1 MESTKR
7 SIILFLLFFF
17 CTPVFSQE
25 WVKGNCVFNTED
37 GDISVDGDVVTDFRE
52 GTALVVSAR
61 LKQSYGQGTMQTTR
75 INRLHKVDMTTQRE
89 ETFFPKD
96 WNFDE
101 GVSCFGDN
109 KNELFFQT
117 DLDVR
122 GTFSKSYKIFL
133 WDSTLTSKSV
143 GLPVEMAGN
152 TGEGSFDNM
161 NPTYDPVEKLLI
173 FSSNRAGGFGGHDL
187 YGCYRMEKG
196 WGPVFNLGQGVNTS
210 DNELGATLFQGTLYF
225 SRMNLQDLSVGV
237 LLFSAEQKEA
247 FRVSKKLPSPFNND
261 KEDAYKIVFVSANEA
276 YVSREHQID
285 HYILPKKN
293 KQVQFRLKEGTR
305 VLSNIGLSVVSVGS
319 GERSDLKSN
328 AEGLTAL
335 FSLSLETKYKVSIQ
349 EKDWE
354 ILKATGNG
362 KGYRAELIDEF
373 GNIIR
378 VFKFDANGNFQ
389 FELLDFV
396 YTNLTLLEEV
406 DRSKLNVSKVE
417 ASISIGLSTKKYFF
431 PVNESALN
439 EIQKID
445 LRNWLRDQT
454 NSTFTI
460 SGFASSDGSSKRNKE
475 LANTR
480 IQATK
485 QWLVA
490 NGIPEKN
497 IKIKVIGINELGEKG
512 RRVEL
517 EAIPLSSH

>member
-1 MESTKR
+1 MESTKTGVV
-7 SIILFLLFFF
+7 LFLLFFF

-25 WVKGNCVFNTED
+25 WVQLNCIFNSES
-37 GDISVDGDVVTDFRE
+37 GDLLSDYRE
-52 GTALVVSAR
+52 GTALVVSGR

-75 INRLHKVDMTTQRE
+75 INRLHRIDLFTERE

-109 KNELFFQT
+109 KKELFFQT
-117 DLDVR
+117 ELDER
-122 GTFSKSYKIFL
+122 GTLSKSYKIFL
-133 WDSTLTSKSV
+133 WDSTLTYKSV
-143 GLPVEMAGN
+143 GAPVEMAGN
-152 TGEGSFDNM
+152 SGEGGFDNI
-161 NPTYDPVEKLLI
+161 NPTYDPIEKLLI
-173 FSSNRAGGFGGHDL
+173 FSSNRAGGFGAHDL
-187 YGCYRMEKG
+187 YGCYRVGKG
-196 WGPVFNLGQGVNTS
+196 WGPVFNLGPGVNTS
-210 DNELGATLFQGTLYF
+210 NNELGATLFQGTLYF
-225 SRMNLQDLSVGV
+225 SRMDMEDNLKTTLYS
-237 LLFSAEQKEA
+237 SIQKEA
-247 FRVSKKLPSPFNND
+247 FQTSTTLPSPFNNE
-261 KEDAYKIVFVSANEA
+261 KGDAYKIVFVSANEA
-276 YVSREHQID
+276 YVSHDQEIE
-285 HYILPKKN
+285 HYILPQKS

-305 VLSNIGLSVVSVGS
+305 VLPNIGLSVVSVGS

-328 AEGLTAL
+328 SEGITAL
-335 FSLSLETKYKVSIQ
+335 FNLSLETKYKVSIA

-354 ILKATGNG
+354 LLKATGNG
-362 KGYRAELIDEF
+362 KGYKAELIDEF

-406 DRSKLNVSKVE
+406 DRSRLNVSKVE
-417 ASISIGLSTKKYFF
+417 ASISTSVSTKKYFF

-445 LRNWLRDQT
+445 LRNWLRDQA

-480 IQATK
+480 IQVTK
-485 QWLVA
+485 QWLMA
-490 NGIPEKN
+490 NGISEKN

-517 EAIPLSSH
+517 QAIPLSSH

>member
-7 SIILFLLFFF
+7 SLILYLLFFF
-17 CTPVFSQE
+17 CAPVFSQE
-25 WVKGNCVFNTED
+25 WVKVNCLFNTED
-37 GDISVDGDVVTDFRE
+37 GDLLSDYRE
-52 GTALVVSAR
+52 GTALVVSGR

-75 INRLHKVDMTTQRE
+75 INRLHRIDLFTGRE

-101 GVSCFGDN
+101 GVSCFGES

-117 DLDVR
+117 ELDER
-122 GTFSKSYKIFL
+122 GTLSKSYNIFL
-133 WDSTLTSKSV
+133 WDSALTVKSV
-143 GLPVEMAGN
+143 GSPVEMFGN
-152 TGEGSFDNM
+152 LGDGGFDNM
-161 NPTYDPVEKLLI
+161 NPTYDPIEKLLV
-173 FSSNRAGGFGGHDL
+173 FSSNRAGGFGAHDL
-187 YGCYRMEKG
+187 YGCYRMGKG
-196 WGPVFNLGQGVNTS
+196 WGPVFNLGSGVNTS

-225 SRMNLQDLSVGV
+225 SRMDMKDNLKTTLYS
-237 LLFSAEQKEA
+237 SIQKEA
-247 FRVSKKLPSPFNND
+247 FQTSTKLSTPFNN
-261 KEDAYKIVFVSANEA
+261 ENRDAYKIVFVSANEA

-305 VLSNIGLSVVSVGS
+305 VLPNIGLSVVSVGS
-319 GERSDLKSN
+319 GERSELKSN
-328 AEGLTAL
+328 AEGLTSL

-354 ILKATGNG
+354 VLKATGNG
-362 KGYRAELIDEF
+362 KGYKAELIDEF

-406 DRSKLNVSKVE
+406 DRSRLNVSKVE
-417 ASISIGLSTKKYFF
+417 ASISTSISTKKYFF

-445 LRNWLRDQT
+445 LRNWLKDQS

-460 SGFASSDGSSKRNKE
+460 SGFASSDGTSKRNKE

-485 QWLVA
+485 QWLVV

>member
-7 SIILFLLFFF
+7 SLILYLLFFF
-17 CTPVFSQE
+17 CAPVFSQE
-25 WVKGNCVFNTED
+25 WVKVNCLFNTED
-37 GDISVDGDVVTDFRE
+37 GDLLSDYRE
-52 GTALVVSAR
+52 GTALVVSGR

-75 INRLHKVDMTTQRE
+75 INRLHRIDLFTGRE

-101 GVSCFGDN
+101 GISCFGDS

-117 DLDVR
+117 DLNLR
-122 GTFSKSYKIFL
+122 GTFSPSYKIFL
-133 WDSTLTSKSV
+133 WDSSLISKSI

-152 TGEGSFDNM
+152 KGESNFDNI
-161 NPTYDPVEKLLI
+161 NPTYDPIEKLLI
-173 FSSNRAGGFGGHDL
+173 FSSNRAGGYGAHDL
-187 YGCYRMEKG
+187 YGCYRVGKG
-196 WGPVFNLGQGVNTS
+196 WGPVFNLGPGVNTS
-210 DNELGATLFQGTLYF
+210 SNEFGGTLFQGTLYF
-225 SRMNLQDLSVGV
+225 SRMNLQDLKMTMY
-237 LLFSAEQKEA
+237 SASQKEA
-247 FRVSKKLPSPFNND
+247 FQTSTKLLPPFNNERGD
-261 KEDAYKIVFVSANEA
+261 IWKIVFVSNVEA
-276 YVSREHQID
+276 YVSGEHIER
-285 HYILPKKN
+285 YVLPQKS

-305 VLSNIGLSVVSVGS
+305 VLPNIGLSVVSVGS
-319 GERSDLKSN
+319 GERSELKSN
-328 AEGLTAL
+328 AEGITEV
-335 FSLSLETKYKVSIQ
+335 FNLSLETKYKVSIQ
-349 EKDWE
+349 ERDWE
-354 ILKATGNG
+354 VLKGTGNG
-362 KGYRAELIDEF
+362 KGYKAELIDEF
-373 GNIIR
+373 ENIIR

-406 DRSKLNVSKVE
+406 DRSRLNVSKVE
-417 ASISIGLSTKKYFF
+417 ASISTSISTKKYFF

-454 NSTFTI
+454 NSTFTV

-485 QWLVA
+485 QWLMA

>member
-7 SIILFLLFFF
+7 SIILFFLFLFVA
-17 CTPVFSQE
+17 PVFSQE
-25 WVKGNCVFNTED
+25 WVKVNCVFNTED
-37 GDISVDGDVVTDFRE
+37 GDIVSDFRE

-75 INRLHKVDMTTQRE
+75 INRLHKIDLYTERE

-117 DLDVR
+117 ELDER
-122 GTFSKSYKIFL
+122 GTLSNSYKIFL
-133 WDSTLTSKSV
+133 WDSTLTFNSIGK
-143 GLPVEMAGN
+143 PVEMQGN
-152 TGEGSFDNM
+152 RGESGYDNM
-161 NPTYDPVEKLLI
+161 NPTYDPKERLLV
-173 FSSNRAGGFGGHDL
+173 FSSNRSGGFGAHDL
-187 YGCYRMEKG
+187 YGCYRVGKG
-196 WGPVFNLGQGVNTS
+196 WGPVFNLGPGVNTS
-210 DNELGATLFQGTLYF
+210 DNELGATLYQGTLYF
-225 SRMNLQDLSVGV
+225 TRLNLSDLTCNLYS
-237 LLFSAEQKEA
+237 SEKNEA
-247 FRVSKKLPSPFNND
+247 FKISNKLPSPFND
-261 KEDAYKIVFVSANEA
+261 EKGEACKIVFASEWEA

-285 HYILPKKN
+285 HLILPKKN

-305 VLSNIGLSVVSVGS
+305 VLQNIGLYVVSVGS
-319 GERSDLKSN
+319 GERSYLQTNS
-328 AEGLTAL
+328 EGLTAL

-406 DRSKLNVSKVE
+406 DRSKLNAVKVE
-417 ASISIGLSTKKYFF
+417 ASINTSISTKKYFF

-460 SGFASSDGSSKRNKE
+460 SGFASSDGSSRRNKE
-475 LANTR
+475 LANNR

-485 QWLVA
+485 QWLIA

-497 IKIKVIGINELGEKG
+497 IKIKVLGINETGEKG

>member
-7 SIILFLLFFF
+7 SIILFFLFLFVA
-17 CTPVFSQE
+17 PVFSQE
-25 WVKGNCVFNTED
+25 WVKVNCVFNTED
-37 GDISVDGDVVTDFRE
+37 GDLLSDYRE
-52 GTALVVSAR
+52 GTALVVSGR

-75 INRLHKVDMTTQRE
+75 INRLHRIDLFTERE

-101 GVSCFGDN
+101 GVSCFGDH

-117 DLDVR
+117 ELDER
-122 GTFSKSYKIFL
+122 GTLSKSYKIFL
-133 WDSTLTSKSV
+133 WDSTLTFKSV
-143 GLPVEMAGN
+143 GAPVEMSGN
-152 TGEGSFDNM
+152 KGDGGFDN
-161 NPTYDPVEKLLI
+161 NCPTYDPTDRLLI
-173 FSSNRAGGFGGHDL
+173 FSSDRSGGYGGLDL
-187 YGCYRMEKG
+187 YGCYRVGKG
-196 WGPVFNLGQGVNTS
+196 WGPVFNLGPGVNTS
-210 DNELGATLFQGTLYF
+210 DIEFGATLFQGTLYF
-225 SRMNLQDLSVGV
+225 SRLNLSDLNCTLYSS
-237 LLFSAEQKEA
+237 LKSEA
-247 FRVSKKLPSPFNND
+247 FQLSKMLPLPFNNE
-261 KEDAYKIVFVSANEA
+261 KGDAYKIVFVSANEA
-276 YVSREHQID
+276 YVSREHQIE

-305 VLSNIGLSVVSVGS
+305 VLPNIGLSVVSVGG
-319 GERSDLKSN
+319 GERSELKSN
-328 AEGLTAL
+328 TEGLTAL
-335 FSLSLETKYKVSIQ
+335 FSLSLETKYKVSIA

-354 ILKATGNG
+354 LLKATGNG
-362 KGYRAELIDEF
+362 KGYKAELIDEF

-406 DRSKLNVSKVE
+406 DRSRLNVSKVE
-417 ASISIGLSTKKYFF
+417 ASMNTSISTKKYFF
-431 PVNESALN
+431 PVNETALN

-480 IQATK
+480 IQGTR
-485 QWLVA
+485 QWLIA

-497 IKIKVIGINELGEKG
+497 IKIKVVGINEIGEKG

>member
-7 SIILFLLFFF
+7 SVILFLFFFF
-17 CTPVFSQE
+17 CAPLFSQE
-25 WVKGNCVFNTED
+25 WVKVNCVFNTED
-37 GDISVDGDVVTDFRE
+37 GNFLTDYRE
-52 GTALVVSAR
+52 GTALVVSDR

-75 INRLHKVDMTTQRE
+75 INRLHRIDLFTQRD

-101 GVSCFGDN
+101 GISCFGDH

-117 DLDVR
+117 ELDER
-122 GTFSKSYKIFL
+122 GTLSKSYKIFL
-133 WDSTLTSKSV
+133 WDSTLTFNSL
-143 GLPVEMAGN
+143 GAPVEMAGN
-152 TGEGSFDNM
+152 KGDGGFDNM
-161 NPTYDPVEKLLI
+161 SPTYDPTDRLLI
-173 FSSNRAGGFGGHDL
+173 FSSNRSGGFGGLDL
-187 YGCYRMEKG
+187 YGCYRIEKG
-196 WGPVFNLGQGVNTS
+196 WGPVFNLGAGVNTS
-210 DNELGATLFQGTLYF
+210 DNELGATIFQGKLYF
-225 SRMNLQDLSVGV
+225 SRMNMQDLKMD
-237 LLFSAEQKEA
+237 LYSAIQKAA
-247 FRVSKKLPSPFNND
+247 FQNSTKLPAPFNND
-261 KEDAYKIVFVSANEA
+261 KGDAYKIVFVSANEA
-276 YVSREHQID
+276 YVSRDNYIE
-285 HYILPKKN
+285 HYILPQKN

-305 VLSNIGLSVVSVGS
+305 VLPNIGLSVVSVGN
-319 GERSDLKSN
+319 GERTELKSN
-328 AEGLTAL
+328 TEGLTAL
-335 FSLSLETKYKVSIQ
+335 FRLSLETKYKVSIQ

-362 KGYRAELIDEF
+362 KGYKAELIDEF

-406 DRSKLNVSKVE
+406 DRSRLNVSKVE
-417 ASISIGLSTKKYFF
+417 ASISTSVSTKKYFF
-431 PVNESALN
+431 PVNESSLN

-445 LRNWLRDQT
+445 LRNWLKDHT

-485 QWLVA
+485 QWLMS

-517 EAIPLSSH
+517 EAIPLSSQ

>member
-7 SIILFLLFFF
+7 SLILYLLFFF
-17 CTPVFSQE
+17 CAPVFSQE
-25 WVKGNCVFNTED
+25 WVKVNCLFNTED
-37 GDISVDGDVVTDFRE
+37 GDLLSDYRE
-52 GTALVVSAR
+52 GTALVVSGR

-75 INRLHKVDMTTQRE
+75 INRLHRIDLFTGRE

-101 GVSCFGDN
+101 GVSCFGES

-117 DLDVR
+117 ELDER
-122 GTFSKSYKIFL
+122 GTLSKSYNIFL
-133 WDSTLTSKSV
+133 WDSALTVKSV
-143 GLPVEMAGN
+143 GSPVEMFGN
-152 TGEGSFDNM
+152 LGDGGFDNM
-161 NPTYDPVEKLLI
+161 NPTYDPIEKLLV
-173 FSSNRAGGFGGHDL
+173 FSSNRAGGFGAHDL
-187 YGCYRMEKG
+187 YGCYRMGKG
-196 WGPVFNLGQGVNTS
+196 WGPVFNLGSGVNTS

-225 SRMNLQDLSVGV
+225 SRMDMKDNLKTTLYS
-237 LLFSAEQKEA
+237 SIQKEA
-247 FRVSKKLPSPFNND
+247 FQTSTKLSTPFNN
-261 KEDAYKIVFVSANEA
+261 ENRDAYKIVFVSANEA

-305 VLSNIGLSVVSVGS
+305 VLPNIGLSVVSVGS
-319 GERSDLKSN
+319 GERSELKSN
-328 AEGLTAL
+328 AEGLTSL

-354 ILKATGNG
+354 VLKATGNG
-362 KGYRAELIDEF
+362 KGYKAELIDEF

-406 DRSKLNVSKVE
+406 DRSRLNVSKVE
-417 ASISIGLSTKKYFF
+417 ASISTSISTKKYFF

-485 QWLVA
+485 QWLIA
-490 NGIPEKN
+490 NGIQEKN
-497 IKIKVIGINELGEKG
+497 IKIKIVGINEVGEKG

>member
-7 SIILFLLFFF
+7 SLILFFLVLFVA
-17 CTPVFSQE
+17 PVFAQE
-25 WVKGNCVFNTED
+25 WVKVNCVFNTE
-37 GDISVDGDVVTDFRE
+37 DGDVVTDFRE

-75 INRLHKVDMTTQRE
+75 INRLHKVDLYTERE

-101 GVSCFGDN
+101 GVSCFGDH

-133 WDSTLTSKSV
+133 WDSSLTFKSV
-143 GLPVEMAGN
+143 GMPVEMAGN
-152 TGEGSFDNM
+152 KGEGKFDNI
-161 NPTYDPVEKLLI
+161 NPTYDPIEKLLI
-173 FSSNRAGGFGGHDL
+173 FSSNRAGGYGAHDL
-187 YGCYRMEKG
+187 YGCYRIGNG
-196 WGPVFNLGQGVNTS
+196 WGPVFNLGPGVNTS
-210 DNELGATLFQGTLYF
+210 SNEIGSTLFKGTLYF
-225 SRMNLQDLSVGV
+225 SRMNLQDLKMTMY
-237 LLFSAEQKEA
+237 SASQKEA
-247 FRVSKKLPSPFNND
+247 FQTSTKLLPPFNNERGD
-261 KEDAYKIVFVSANEA
+261 IWKIVFVSNVEA
-276 YVSREHQID
+276 YVSGEHIER
-285 HYILPKKN
+285 YVLPQKS

-305 VLSNIGLSVVSVGS
+305 VLPNIGLSVVSVGS
-319 GERSDLKSN
+319 GERSELKSN
-328 AEGLTAL
+328 AEGLTSL

-354 ILKATGNG
+354 VLKATGNG
-362 KGYRAELIDEF
+362 KGYKAELIDEF

-396 YTNLTLLEEV
+396 YTNLTFLEEI
-406 DRSKLNVSKVE
+406 DRSRLGSYTVE
-417 ASISIGLSTKKYFF
+417 SSNSISTKKYFF
-431 PVNESALN
+431 PVNESSLN
-439 EIQKID
+439 EMQKID
-445 LRNWLRDQT
+445 LRNWLKDQT

-460 SGFASSDGSSKRNKE
+460 SGFASSDGSAKRNKE
-475 LANTR
+475 LANAR

-485 QWLVA
+485 MVLLAQGVS
-490 NGIPEKN
+490 EKN
-497 IKIKVIGINELGEKG
+497 IKIKVIGINEVGERG

-517 EAIPLSSH
+517 EAIPLSSQ

>member
-7 SIILFLLFFF
+7 SVILFLLFFF

-25 WVKGNCVFNTED
+25 WVQVSCIFNTES
-37 GDISVDGDVVTDFRE
+37 GDLLSDYRD
-52 GTALVVSAR
+52 GTALVVSGR

-75 INRLHKVDMTTQRE
+75 INRLHRIDLFTERE

-101 GVSCFGDN
+101 VVSCFGDH

-117 DLDVR
+117 ELDER
-122 GTFSKSYKIFL
+122 GTLSKSYKIFL
-133 WDSTLTSKSV
+133 WDSTLTFKSI
-143 GLPVEMAGN
+143 GAPVEMSGN
-152 TGEGSFDNM
+152 TGDGGYDNM
-161 NPTYDPVEKLLI
+161 NPTYDTKEKLLV
-173 FSSNRAGGFGGHDL
+173 FSSNRSGGFGAHDL
-187 YGCYRMEKG
+187 YGCYRIGKG
-196 WGPVFNLGQGVNTS
+196 WGPVFNLGPGVNTS

-225 SRMNLQDLSVGV
+225 SRLNLSDLNCTLYSS
-237 LLFSAEQKEA
+237 LKSEA
-247 FRVSKKLPSPFNND
+247 FQLSKMLPSPFNNE
-261 KEDAYKIVFVSANEA
+261 KGDAYKIVFISANEA
-276 YVSREHQID
+276 YVSREHQIE
-285 HYILPKKN
+285 HFILPQKI
-293 KQVQFRLKEGTR
+293 KQVQLRLKEGTR
-305 VLSNIGLSVVSVGS
+305 VLPNVGLSVVSVGS
-319 GERSDLKSN
+319 GERSDLKTNS
-328 AEGLTAL
+328 EGITAL
-335 FSLSLETKYKVSIQ
+335 FNLSLETKYKVSIQ

-354 ILKATGNG
+354 LLKATGNG
-362 KGYRAELIDEF
+362 KGYKAELIDEF

-406 DRSKLNVSKVE
+406 DRSRLNVSKVE
-417 ASISIGLSTKKYFF
+417 ASVGTSVSTKKYFF

-485 QWLVA
+485 QWLIA

-497 IKIKVIGINELGEKG
+497 IKIKVIGINEVGEKG

>member
-7 SIILFLLFFF
+7 SVILFLLFFF
-17 CTPVFSQE
+17 CAPLFSQE
-25 WVKGNCVFNTED
+25 WVKVNCVFNTEN
-37 GDISVDGDVVTDFRE
+37 GDFLTDYRE
-52 GTALVVSAR
+52 GTALVVSDR

-75 INRLHKVDMTTQRE
+75 INRLHRIDLYTQRE

-101 GVSCFGDN
+101 GISCFGDH

-117 DLDVR
+117 ELDER
-122 GTFSKSYKIFL
+122 GTLSKSYKIFL
-133 WDSTLTSKSV
+133 WDSTLTFKSL
-143 GLPVEMAGN
+143 GAPVEMAGN
-152 TGEGSFDNM
+152 KGDGGFDNM
-161 NPTYDPVEKLLI
+161 SPTYDPRERLLI
-173 FSSNRAGGFGGHDL
+173 FSSNRSGGFGGLDL

-196 WGPVFNLGQGVNTS
+196 WGPVFNLGAGVNTS
-210 DNELGATLFQGTLYF
+210 DNELGATIFQGKLYF
-225 SRMNLQDLSVGV
+225 SRMNLQDLKMD
-237 LLFSAEQKEA
+237 LYSAIQKEA
-247 FRVSKKLPSPFNND
+247 FQNSTKLPAPFNNE
-261 KEDAYKIVFVSANEA
+261 KGDAYKIVFVSANEA
-276 YVSREHQID
+276 YVSRDYYIEH
-285 HYILPKKN
+285 YLLPQKN

-305 VLSNIGLSVVSVGS
+305 VLPNIGLSVVSVGN
-319 GERSDLKSN
+319 GERTELKSN
-328 AEGLTAL
+328 TEGLTTL
-335 FSLSLETKYKVSIQ
+335 FRLSLETKYKVSIQ

-362 KGYRAELIDEF
+362 KGYKAELIDEF

-396 YTNLTLLEEV
+396 YTNLTFLDEV
-406 DRSKLNVSKVE
+406 DRSRLNVSKVE
-417 ASISIGLSTKKYFF
+417 ASISASVSTKKYFF
-431 PVNESALN
+431 PVNESSLN

-445 LRNWLRDQT
+445 LRNWLKDHT

-485 QWLVA
+485 QWLMS

-497 IKIKVIGINELGEKG
+497 IKIKVVGINELGEKG

>member
-7 SIILFLLFFF
+7 SVILFLLFFF
-17 CTPVFSQE
+17 ATPVFSQE
-25 WVKGNCVFNTED
+25 WVKVNCVFNTED
-37 GDISVDGDVVTDFRE
+37 GDLLSDYRE
-52 GTALVVSAR
+52 GTALVVSGR

-75 INRLHKVDMTTQRE
+75 INRLHRIDLFTERE

-101 GVSCFGDN
+101 GVSCFGDD

-117 DLDVR
+117 ELDER
-122 GTFSKSYKIFL
+122 GTLSKSYKIFL
-133 WDSTLTSKSV
+133 WDSTLTFKSL
-143 GLPVEMAGN
+143 GAPVEMSGN
-152 TGEGSFDNM
+152 KGDGGFDN
-161 NPTYDPVEKLLI
+161 NCPTYDPTDRLLI
-173 FSSNRAGGFGGHDL
+173 FSSDRSGGYGGLDL
-187 YGCYRMEKG
+187 YGCYRVGKG
-196 WGPVFNLGQGVNTS
+196 WGPVFNLGPGVNTS

-225 SRMNLQDLSVGV
+225 SRMNLSDLNMTLYS
-237 LLFSAEQKEA
+237 SSQKEA
-247 FRVSKKLPSPFNND
+247 FKTSTKLSAPFNNE
-261 KEDAYKIVFVSANEA
+261 KGDAYKIVFVSANEA
-276 YVSREHQID
+276 YVSREQQIE
-285 HYILPKKN
+285 HYILPQKN

-305 VLSNIGLSVVSVGS
+305 VLPNIGLSVVSVGG

-328 AEGLTAL
+328 AEGITAL
-335 FSLSLETKYKVSIQ
+335 FNLSLETKYKVSIQ

-354 ILKATGNG
+354 LLKATGNG
-362 KGYRAELIDEF
+362 KGYKAELIDEF

-406 DRSKLNVSKVE
+406 DRSRLNVSKVE
-417 ASISIGLSTKKYFF
+417 AAISRSVSTKKYFF

-445 LRNWLRDQT
+445 LRNWLRDQA

-480 IQATK
+480 ILSTK
-485 QWLVA
+485 QWLIT
-490 NGIPEKN
+490 NGIPEKS
-497 IKIKVIGINELGEKG
+497 IKIKVVGINEVGEKG

>member
-7 SIILFLLFFF
+7 SVILFLLLFF
-17 CTPVFSQE
+17 CAPIFSQE
-25 WVKGNCVFNTED
+25 WVQVNCVFHTES
-37 GDISVDGDVVTDFRE
+37 GDLLSDYRE
-52 GTALVVSAR
+52 GTALVVSSR

-75 INRLHKVDMTTQRE
+75 INRLHRIDLFTERE

-101 GVSCFGDN
+101 GVSCFGDY

-117 DLDVR
+117 ELDER
-122 GTFSKSYKIFL
+122 GTLSKSYKIFL
-133 WDSTLTSKSV
+133 WDSTLTYKSV
-143 GLPVEMAGN
+143 GAPVEMAGN
-152 TGEGSFDNM
+152 SGEGGFDNI
-161 NPTYDPVEKLLI
+161 NPTYDPIEKLLI
-173 FSSNRAGGFGGHDL
+173 FSSNRPGGLGAHDL
-187 YGCYRMEKG
+187 YGCYRMDKG
-196 WGPVFNLGQGVNTS
+196 WGPVFNLGPGVNTS

-225 SRMNLQDLSVGV
+225 SRMNLSDLNMTLYS
-237 LLFSAEQKEA
+237 SSQKEA
-247 FRVSKKLPSPFNND
+247 FRTSIKLAAPFNNE
-261 KEDAYKIVFVSANEA
+261 KGDAYKIVFVSAHEV
-276 YVSREHQID
+276 YVSREHQIE

-305 VLSNIGLSVVSVGS
+305 VLPNIGLSVVSVGG
-319 GERSDLKSN
+319 GERSELKSN
-328 AEGLTAL
+328 TEGLTAL
-335 FSLSLETKYKVSIQ
+335 FSLSLETKYKVSIA

-354 ILKATGNG
+354 LLKATGNG
-362 KGYRAELIDEF
+362 KGYKAELIDEF

-406 DRSKLNVSKVE
+406 DRSKLNAVKVE
-417 ASISIGLSTKKYFF
+417 ASINTSVSTKKYFF

-460 SGFASSDGSSKRNKE
+460 SGFASSDGSSRRNKE
-475 LANTR
+475 LANNR

-485 QWLVA
+485 KWLIA

-497 IKIKVIGINELGEKG
+497 IKIKVLGINETGEKG

-517 EAIPLSSH
+517 EAIPVSSH

>member
-1 MESTKR
+1 MESTKTGVV
-7 SIILFLLFFF
+7 LFLLFFF

-25 WVKGNCVFNTED
+25 WVQLNCIFNSES
-37 GDISVDGDVVTDFRE
+37 GDLLSDYRE
-52 GTALVVSAR
+52 GTALVVSGR

-75 INRLHKVDMTTQRE
+75 INRLHRIDLFTERE

-109 KNELFFQT
+109 KKELFFQT
-117 DLDVR
+117 ELDER
-122 GTFSKSYKIFL
+122 GTLSKSYKIFL
-133 WDSTLTSKSV
+133 WDSTLTYKSV
-143 GLPVEMAGN
+143 GAPVEMAGN
-152 TGEGSFDNM
+152 SGEGGFDNI
-161 NPTYDPVEKLLI
+161 NPTYDPIEKLLI
-173 FSSNRAGGFGGHDL
+173 FSSNRAGGFGAHDL
-187 YGCYRMEKG
+187 YGCYRVGKG
-196 WGPVFNLGQGVNTS
+196 WGPVFNLGPGVNTS
-210 DNELGATLFQGTLYF
+210 NNELGATLFQGTLYF
-225 SRMNLQDLSVGV
+225 SRMDMEDNLKTTLYS
-237 LLFSAEQKEA
+237 SIQKEA
-247 FRVSKKLPSPFNND
+247 FQTSTTLPSPFNNE
-261 KEDAYKIVFVSANEA
+261 KGDAYKIVFVSANEA
-276 YVSREHQID
+276 YVSHDQEIE
-285 HYILPKKN
+285 HYILPQKS

-305 VLSNIGLSVVSVGS
+305 VLPNIGLSVVSVGS

-328 AEGLTAL
+328 SEGITAL
-335 FSLSLETKYKVSIQ
+335 FNLSLETKYKVSIA

-354 ILKATGNG
+354 LLKATGNG
-362 KGYRAELIDEF
+362 KGYKAELIDEF

-406 DRSKLNVSKVE
+406 DRSRLNVSKVE
-417 ASISIGLSTKKYFF
+417 ASISTSVSTKKYFF

-480 IQATK
+480 IQVTK
-485 QWLVA
+485 QWLMA
-490 NGIPEKN
+490 NGISEKN
-497 IKIKVIGINELGEKG
+497 IKIKVIGINEIGEKG

>member
-1 MESTKR
+1 MESTKTGVV
-7 SIILFLLFFF
+7 LFLLFFF

-25 WVKGNCVFNTED
+25 WVQLNCIFNSES
-37 GDISVDGDVVTDFRE
+37 GDLLSDYRE
-52 GTALVVSAR
+52 GTALVVSGR

-75 INRLHKVDMTTQRE
+75 INRLHRIDLFTERE

-109 KNELFFQT
+109 KKELFFQT
-117 DLDVR
+117 ELDER
-122 GTFSKSYKIFL
+122 GTLSKSYKIFL
-133 WDSTLTSKSV
+133 WDSTLTYKSV
-143 GLPVEMAGN
+143 GAPVEMAGN
-152 TGEGSFDNM
+152 SGEGGFDNI
-161 NPTYDPVEKLLI
+161 NPTYDPIEKLLI
-173 FSSNRAGGFGGHDL
+173 FSSNRAGGFGAHDL
-187 YGCYRMEKG
+187 YGCYRVGKG
-196 WGPVFNLGQGVNTS
+196 WGPVFNLGPGVNTS
-210 DNELGATLFQGTLYF
+210 NNELGATLFQGTLYF
-225 SRMNLQDLSVGV
+225 SRMDMEDNLKTTLYS
-237 LLFSAEQKEA
+237 SIQKEA
-247 FRVSKKLPSPFNND
+247 FQTSTTLPSPFNNE
-261 KEDAYKIVFVSANEA
+261 KGDAYKIVFVSANEA
-276 YVSREHQID
+276 YVSHDQEIE
-285 HYILPKKN
+285 HYILPQKS

-305 VLSNIGLSVVSVGS
+305 VLPNIGLSVVSVGS

-328 AEGLTAL
+328 SEGITAL
-335 FSLSLETKYKVSIQ
+335 FNLSLETKYKVNIA

-354 ILKATGNG
+354 ILKGTGNG
-362 KGYRAELIDEF
+362 KGYKAELIDEF

-406 DRSKLNVSKVE
+406 DRSRLNVSKVE
-417 ASISIGLSTKKYFF
+417 ASISTSVSTKKYFF
-431 PVNESALN
+431 PANESALN

-480 IQATK
+480 IQVTK
-485 QWLVA
+485 QWLMA
-490 NGIPEKN
+490 NGISEKN

-517 EAIPLSSH
+517 QAIPLSSH

>member
-7 SIILFLLFFF
+7 SLILYLLFFF
-17 CTPVFSQE
+17 CAPVFSQE
-25 WVKGNCVFNTED
+25 WVKVNCLFNTED
-37 GDISVDGDVVTDFRE
+37 GDLLSDYRE
-52 GTALVVSAR
+52 GTALVVSGR

-75 INRLHKVDMTTQRE
+75 INRLHRIDLFTGRE

-101 GVSCFGDN
+101 GVSCFGES

-117 DLDVR
+117 ELDER
-122 GTFSKSYKIFL
+122 GTLSKSYNIFL
-133 WDSTLTSKSV
+133 WDSALTVKSV
-143 GLPVEMAGN
+143 GSPVEMFGN
-152 TGEGSFDNM
+152 LGDGGFDNM
-161 NPTYDPVEKLLI
+161 NPTYDPIEKLLV
-173 FSSNRAGGFGGHDL
+173 FSSNRAGGFGAHDL
-187 YGCYRMEKG
+187 YGCYRMGKG
-196 WGPVFNLGQGVNTS
+196 WGPVFNLGSGVNTS

-225 SRMNLQDLSVGV
+225 SRMDMKDNLKTTLYS
-237 LLFSAEQKEA
+237 SIQKEA
-247 FRVSKKLPSPFNND
+247 FQTSTKLPSPFNNE
-261 KEDAYKIVFVSANEA
+261 KGEAYKIVFVSANEA

-305 VLSNIGLSVVSVGS
+305 VLPNIGLSVVSVGS
-319 GERSDLKSN
+319 GERSELKSN
-328 AEGLTAL
+328 AEGLTSL

-354 ILKATGNG
+354 VLKATGNG
-362 KGYRAELIDEF
+362 KGYKAELIDEF

-406 DRSKLNVSKVE
+406 DRSRLNVSKVE
-417 ASISIGLSTKKYFF
+417 ASISTSISTKKYFF

-445 LRNWLRDQT
+445 LRNWLKDQS

-460 SGFASSDGSSKRNKE
+460 SGFASSDGTSKRNKE

-485 QWLVA
+485 QWLVV

>member
-7 SIILFLLFFF
+7 SIILFFLFVFVA
-17 CTPVFSQE
+17 PVFSQE
-25 WVKGNCVFNTED
+25 WVKVNCLFNTEN
-37 GDISVDGDVVTDFRE
+37 GDLLSDYRE

-75 INRLHKVDMTTQRE
+75 INRLHKVDLFTERE

-101 GVSCFGDN
+101 GISCFGDN

-117 DLDVR
+117 ELDER
-122 GTFSKSYKIFL
+122 GTLSKSYNIFL
-133 WDSTLTSKSV
+133 WDSAVTIKSV
-143 GLPVEMAGN
+143 GAPVEMAGN
-152 TGEGSFDNM
+152 KGDGGFDNM
-161 NPTYDPVEKLLI
+161 NPTYDPIEKLLI
-173 FSSNRAGGFGGHDL
+173 FSSNRSGGYGAHDL
-187 YGCYRMEKG
+187 YGCYRVGKG
-196 WGPVFNLGQGVNTS
+196 WGPVFNLGPGVNTS
-210 DNELGATLFQGTLYF
+210 DNELGATLFQGSLYF
-225 SRMNLQDLSVGV
+225 SRLNLSDLKMT
-237 LLFSAEQKEA
+237 LFSSSQKEGFQTA
-247 FRVSKKLPSPFNND
+247 RMLASPFNND
-261 KEDAYKIVFVSANEA
+261 KGDAYKLVFVSEHEF
-276 YVSREHQID
+276 YISRENEIEHF
-285 HYILPKKN
+285 ILPQKN
-293 KQVQFRLKEGTR
+293 KKVQFRLKEGTR
-305 VLSNIGLSVVSVGS
+305 VIPNIGLSVVSAGS
-319 GERSDLKSN
+319 EERSDLKSN
-328 AEGLTAL
+328 SEGITAL
-335 FSLSLETKYKVSIQ
+335 LNLSLETKYKVSIQ
-349 EKDWE
+349 ERDWE
-354 ILKATGNG
+354 LLKATGNG
-362 KGYRAELIDEF
+362 KGYKAELIDEF

-406 DRSKLNVSKVE
+406 DRSRLNVSKVE
-417 ASISIGLSTKKYFF
+417 ASISMCVSTKKYFF
-431 PVNESALN
+431 PVNESSLN

-485 QWLVA
+485 QWLIA
-490 NGIPEKN
+490 NGITEKN
-497 IKIKVIGINELGEKG
+497 IKVKVIGINEVGEKG

-517 EAIPLSSH
+517 EAIPLSSQ

>member
-17 CTPVFSQE
+17 CAPIFSQE
-25 WVKGNCVFNTED
+25 WVKVKSALNSEN
-37 GDISVDGDVVTDFRE
+37 GDLLSDYRE
-52 GTALVVSAR
+52 GTALVISSR
-61 LKQSYGQGTMQTTR
+61 LNQFYGQGTMQTTR
-75 INRLHKVDMTTQRE
+75 ISRLLKIEMDSQRE

-101 GVSCFGDN
+101 GVSCYGDN

-117 DLDVR
+117 ELDER
-122 GTFSKSYKIFL
+122 GVLSQTCKIFY
-133 WDSTLTSKSV
+133 WDSTLSFKSL
-143 GLPVEMAGN
+143 GAPVEMQAN
-152 TGEGSFDNM
+152 KGEGGFDNL
-161 NPTYDPVEKLLI
+161 NPTYDPIEKLLV
-173 FSSNRAGGFGGHDL
+173 FSSNRAGGFGAHDL
-187 YGCYRMEKG
+187 YGCYRVGKG
-196 WGPVFNLGQGVNTS
+196 WGPVFNLGSGVNTS

-225 SRMNLQDLSVGV
+225 SRLNLSDLNCTLYSS
-237 LLFSAEQKEA
+237 LKSEA
-247 FRVSKKLPSPFNND
+247 FQLSKMLPLPFNNE
-261 KEDAYKIVFVSANEA
+261 KGDAYKIVFVSANEA
-276 YVSREHQID
+276 YVSREHQIE
-285 HYILPKKN
+285 HYILPQKN

-305 VLSNIGLSVVSVGS
+305 VIPNIGLSVVSVGG
-319 GERSDLKSN
+319 GERSDLKTNS
-328 AEGLTAL
+328 EGITAL
-335 FSLSLETKYKVSIQ
+335 FNLSLETKYKVSIQ

-354 ILKATGNG
+354 LLKATGNG
-362 KGYRAELIDEF
+362 KGYKAELIDEF

-396 YTNLTLLEEV
+396 YTNLTLLEEI
-406 DRSKLNVSKVE
+406 DRSRLNVSKVE
-417 ASISIGLSTKKYFF
+417 ASISTSISTKKYFF

-517 EAIPLSSH
+517 EAIPLSSQ

>member
-7 SIILFLLFFF
+7 SLILFFLVLFVA
-17 CTPVFSQE
+17 PVFAQE
-25 WVKGNCVFNTED
+25 WVKVNCVFNTE
-37 GDISVDGDVVTDFRE
+37 DGDVVTDFRE

-75 INRLHKVDMTTQRE
+75 INRLHKFDLYTERE

-101 GVSCFGDN
+101 GVSCFGDH

-133 WDSTLTSKSV
+133 WDSSLTFKSV
-143 GLPVEMAGN
+143 GMPVEMAGN
-152 TGEGSFDNM
+152 KGEGKFDNI
-161 NPTYDPVEKLLI
+161 NPTYDPIEKLLI
-173 FSSNRAGGFGGHDL
+173 FSSNRSGGYGAHDL
-187 YGCYRMEKG
+187 YGCYRVGKG
-196 WGPVFNLGQGVNTS
+196 WGPVFNLGPGVNTS

-225 SRMNLQDLSVGV
+225 SRMNLQDLKMTM
-237 LLFSAEQKEA
+237 FSASQKES
-247 FRVSKKLPSPFNND
+247 FQTSTKLQPPFNNERAD
-261 KEDAYKIVFVSANEA
+261 IWKIVFVSNVEA
-276 YVSREHQID
+276 YVSGEHIER
-285 HYILPKKN
+285 YILPQKS

-305 VLSNIGLSVVSVGS
+305 VLQNIGLSVVSVGS
-319 GERSDLKSN
+319 GERSELKSN
-328 AEGLTAL
+328 AEGLTSL
-335 FSLSLETKYKVSIQ
+335 FSLSLETKYKVSIL

-354 ILKATGNG
+354 VLKATGNG

-396 YTNLTLLEEV
+396 YTNLTFLEEI
-406 DRSKLNVSKVE
+406 DRSKLGSYSVE
-417 ASISIGLSTKKYFF
+417 SSDFISIKKYFF
-431 PVNESALN
+431 PANESSLN
-439 EIQKID
+439 EMQKID
-445 LRNWLRDQT
+445 LRNWLKDQS
-454 NSTFTI
+454 NSNITI

-475 LANTR
+475 LANAR

-485 QWLVA
+485 MILLEQGVS
-490 NGIPEKN
+490 EKN
-497 IKIKVIGINELGEKG
+497 IKIKVIGINEVGEKG

-517 EAIPLSSH
+517 EAIPLSSQ